1 MPIEIS
7 NFVSRLEPQIIGF
20 VLVFFRIAGLMLF
33 APLFG
38 SARIPRRFKVIIAL
52 VLTLPV
58 IERGLPASVPI
69 PQSLGLVTIGLV
81 GELVFGMTMG
91 MIASFVFIA
100 AQWAG
105 EMVGQQVG
113 FNISEV
119 LDPQFGGAGSVVGDL
134 YFMIGTVA
142 FLSMGGHVQLVMG
155 VYDSLTACP
164 PLSAY
169 FSPTLLEFVLQYW
182 HAATSLALR
191 IAAPMFV
198 TMMIVDV
205 SMGCI
210 SKTMPQLNVM
220 SAGMA
225 VRGIVGILVLALGVK
240 LVAAVL
246 DGAIDDYLKIV
257 LRYMVTKPVFH

>member
-1 MPIEIS
+1 MPIELP
-7 NFVSRLEPQIIGF
+7 NLVEQQVIGF
-20 VLVFFRIAGLMLF
+20 VLIFFRIAGLMLF

-38 SARIPRRFKVIIAL
+38 SARIPRRFKVLIAL
-52 VLTLPV
+52 VLTLPM
-58 IERGLPASVPI
+58 ISKGLPASIPF
-69 PQSLGLVTIGLV
+69 PQSVGLMTLGLG

-91 MIASFVFIA
+91 MVVSFVFIA

-105 EMVGQQVG
+105 EMVGQQIG

-119 LDPQFGGAGSVVGDL
+119 LDPQYGGGGSLVGDL
-134 YFMIGTVA
+134 YFMITTVA
-142 FLSMGGHVQLVMG
+142 FLTIGGHLQLVMG
-155 VYDSLTACP
+155 IYESFTTCP

-169 FSPTLLEFVLQYW
+169 FSPSLLDFLLQYW
-182 HAATSLALR
+182 KAATALALR
-191 IAAPMFV
+191 MAAPMFV

-225 VRGIVGILVLALGVK
+225 IRGLVGTLVLALSIASVGQVLGGSLEHHLKGV
-240 LVAAVL
+240 LE
-246 DGAIDDYLKIV
+246 YLGTRPHS
-257 LRYMVTKPVFH
+257 L